1 MPWLK
6 VVCVWSGHLGHRS
19 HFGSRYP
26 IDLPLRDP
34 FLSGLGDLGDLGLG
48 DLGRGPPILGEGG
61 GRDVNH
67 FSCRV
72 FVLTG
77 NRNAFLPLKERGGD
91 TREIEGS

>member
-34 FLSGLGDLGDLGLG
+34 FLSGLGDLGRRSGLGIWVEGRDLGLG
-48 DLGRGPPILGEGG
+48 DPG
-61 GRDVNH
+61 
-67 FSCRV
+67 
-72 FVLTG
+72 
-77 NRNAFLPLKERGGD
+77 
-91 TREIEGS
+91 